1 MHGRPPANAY
11 PCSHVQWPGALAT
24 RAGCHTIGPASSGSF
39 LSKLRVTVQQL
50 SSLPAL
56 LEAMMPPAAQP
67 EYAVTLEGRLEASPA
82 AAALPS
88 TSAAAQRLAG
98 LRKLCLCPENQ
109 DASVE
114 VLLQAMVPYAAQQL
128 TCLKVEGRIGPQLPP
143 CVAQLTGLRRL
154 VLNDCGLTQLPG
166 GPFLARELAM
176 CTCV

>member
-1 MHGRPPANAY
+1 
-11 PCSHVQWPGALAT
+11 
-24 RAGCHTIGPASSGSF
+24 
-39 LSKLRVTVQQL
+39 
-50 SSLPAL
+50 
-56 LEAMMPPAAQP
+56 MPPAAQP

-128 TCLKVEGRIGPQLPP
+128 TCLKVE
-143 CVAQLTGLRRL
+143 AAS
-154 VLNDCGLTQLPG
+154 
-166 GPFLARELAM
+166 ARSCRPAWHS
-176 CTCV
+176 